1 LVPVEKRVQ
10 LRFGSELQLWA
21 QVKAIRWT
29 QFEEKFFAAQP
40 GSEFAFD
47 ESLEAG
53 KRR

>member
-1 LVPVEKRVQ
+1 MQGP
-10 LRFGSELQLWA
+10 FGAELFLKA
-21 QVKAIRWT
+21 QVTAIRWT
-29 QFEEKFFAAQP
+29 QFAEKFFAAQP